1 MSPNADVSLIQSFL
15 DHVAKRLGAI
25 AAFEGAAG
33 GLALA
38 TVLLLLRWSSKFNMA
53 VTAVVVLLSIVAGVG
68 VRLFMLAQERQQVAR
83 EVERAAPGCHNLV
96 VAAEEILRNPE
107 RVRESVASLVFSQA
121 AAAVRLAGGL
131 QVSDRAAARGQDV
144 GIDVEAA
151 HTLVQVEELIDRDH
165 AAV

>member
-25 AAFEGAAG
+25 AASEGAAG

-38 TVLLLLRWSSKFNMA
+38 TVLLLLRWSSPFNMA
-53 VTAVVVLLSIVAGVG
+53 VTAVVVLLSIVAGVA

-96 VAAEEILRNPE
+96 VAAEELANVLSHDLIPLEFGANIRRP
-107 RVRESVASLVFSQA
+107 AS
-121 AAAVRLAGGL
+121 
-131 QVSDRAAARGQDV
+131 QVCNS
-144 GIDVEAA
+144 
-151 HTLVQVEELIDRDH
+151 
-165 AAV
+165 